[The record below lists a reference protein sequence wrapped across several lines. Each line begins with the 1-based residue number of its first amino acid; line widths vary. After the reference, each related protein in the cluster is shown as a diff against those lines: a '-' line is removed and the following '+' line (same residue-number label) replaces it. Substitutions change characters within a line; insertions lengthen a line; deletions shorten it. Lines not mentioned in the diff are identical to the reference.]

1 MRFRF
6 ILTETWTSLRR
17 NVPMLLSVML
27 VTFIS
32 FLFIGASLLTQA
44 QITKAKGDWYDKVEV
59 VVWLCPDGT
68 SQSANCATGK
78 AATTQQINDLQKVI
92 QDELGDDVSETRFL
106 SREDFYK
113 QSFTKQYPNGE
124 YQGRTLTAADM
135 QDSLWLRLKNPEK
148 YKVVSEVLSGCDGVE
163 EVVDQRQ
170 IFEPVFAV
178 LNRATAATA
187 MLAGVMVIV
196 AILLT
201 STTIRMSAAS
211 RSEETEIM
219 RLVGASNWTIRLPF
233 VLEGVVAALAG
244 SILSCVS
251 LGVLVKVFI
260 TDWLAKSVTWI
271 PYINQTTV
279 WMITPVL
286 IAGAVLLSVIASS
299 VALRRYLKA

>member
-6 ILTETWTSLRR
+6 ILSETWTSLRR

-32 FLFIGASLLTQA
+32 FLFIGTSLLTQA

-68 SQSANCATGK
+68 SQSANCSTGK
-78 AATTQQINDLQKVI
+78 AATTAQINELQKVI
-92 QDELGDDVSETRFL
+92 QQELPNDVSQVTFM
-106 SREDFYK
+106 SREQFYND
-113 QSFTKQYPNGE
+113 SFVKQYPNGE

-135 QDSLWLRLKNPEK
+135 QDSLWLKLKNPEN
-148 YKVVSEVLSGCDGVE
+148 YRVVSEVLSGREGVE

-170 IFEPVFAV
+170 IFEPVFAI
-178 LNRATAATA
+178 LNRATVATGGLAAI
-187 MLAGVMVIV
+187 MVIV
-196 AILLT
+196 AIMLT

-233 VLEGVVAALAG
+233 ILEGVVASLAG
-244 SILSCVS
+244 SLLSCGA
-251 LGVLVKVFI
+251 LALLVKVFI

-271 PYINQTTV
+271 PYVNQTTV
-279 WMITPVL
+279 WLTSPIL
-286 IAGAVLLSVIASS
+286 IVGAVLLSIIASS
-299 VALRRYLKA
+299 FSLRRYLKA

>member
-148 YKVVSEVLSGCDGVE
+148 YKVVSEVLSGRDGVE

-251 LGVLVKVFI
+251 LSVLVKVFI

-286 IAGAVLLSVIASS
+286 IVGAVLLSVIASS

>member
-6 ILTETWTSLRR
+6 ILSETWTSLRR

-68 SQSANCATGK
+68 SQSANCSTGK
-78 AATTQQINDLQKVI
+78 AATTAQINELQKVI
-92 QDELGDDVSETRFL
+92 QQELPNDVSQVTFM
-106 SREDFYK
+106 SREQFYND
-113 QSFTKQYPNGE
+113 SFVKQYPNGE

-135 QDSLWLRLKNPEK
+135 QDSLWLKLKNPEN
-148 YKVVSEVLSGCDGVE
+148 YRVVSEVLSGREGVE

-170 IFEPVFAV
+170 IFEPVFAI
-178 LNRATAATA
+178 LNRATVATGGLAAI
-187 MLAGVMVIV
+187 MVIV
-196 AILLT
+196 AIMLT

-233 VLEGVVAALAG
+233 ILEGVVASLAG
-244 SILSCVS
+244 SLLSCGA
-251 LGVLVKVFI
+251 LALLVKVFI

-271 PYINQTTV
+271 PYVNQTTV
-279 WMITPVL
+279 WLTSPIL
-286 IAGAVLLSVIASS
+286 IVGAVLLSIIASS
-299 VALRRYLKA
+299 FSLRRYLKA

>member
-6 ILTETWTSLRR
+6 ILSETWTSLRR

-68 SQSANCATGK
+68 SQSANCSTGK
-78 AATTQQINDLQKVI
+78 AATTAQINELQKVI
-92 QDELGDDVSETRFL
+92 QQELPNDVSQVTFM
-106 SREDFYK
+106 SREQFYND
-113 QSFTKQYPNGE
+113 SFVKQYPNGE

-135 QDSLWLRLKNPEK
+135 QDSLWLKLKNPEN
-148 YKVVSEVLSGCDGVE
+148 YRVVSEVLSGREGVE

-170 IFEPVFAV
+170 IFEPVFAI
-178 LNRATAATA
+178 LNRAAVATGGLAAI
-187 MLAGVMVIV
+187 MVIV
-196 AILLT
+196 AIMLT

-233 VLEGVVAALAG
+233 ILEGVVASLAG
-244 SILSCVS
+244 SLLSCGA
-251 LGVLVKVFI
+251 LALLVKVFI

-271 PYINQTTV
+271 PYVNQTTV
-279 WMITPVL
+279 WLTSPIL
-286 IAGAVLLSVIASS
+286 IVGAVLLSIIASS
-299 VALRRYLKA
+299 FSLRRYLKA

>member
-148 YKVVSEVLSGCDGVE
+148 YKVVSEVLSGRDGVE

-233 VLEGVVAALAG
+233 VLEGVVAALAC

-286 IAGAVLLSVIASS
+286 IVGAVLLSVIASS

>member
-286 IAGAVLLSVIASS
+286 IVGAVLLSVIASS

>member
-6 ILTETWTSLRR
+6 ILSETWTSLRR

-32 FLFIGASLLTQA
+32 FLFIGASFLTQA

-68 SQSANCATGK
+68 SQSPNCSTGK
-78 AATTQQINDLQKVI
+78 AATTAQINELQKVI
-92 QDELGDDVSETRFL
+92 QQELPNDVSQVTFM
-106 SREDFYK
+106 SREDFYNN
-113 QSFTKQYPNGE
+113 SFVKQYPKGE

-135 QDSLWLRLKNPEK
+135 QDSLWLKLKNPEN
-148 YKVVSEVLSGCDGVE
+148 YRVVSEVLSNRDGVE

-178 LNRATAATA
+178 LNRATVATGG
-187 MLAGVMVIV
+187 LAIIMVIV
-196 AILLT
+196 AIMLT
-201 STTIRMSAAS
+201 GTTIRMSAAS

-233 VLEGVVAALAG
+233 ILEGVIASLAG
-244 SILSCVS
+244 SLLSCGA
-251 LGVLVKVFI
+251 LVLFVKVFV

-271 PYINQTTV
+271 PYVDQTTV
-279 WMITPVL
+279 WL
-286 IAGAVLLSVIASS
+286 ISPILIVGAVVLSVLASS
-299 VALRRYLKA
+299 IALRRYLKA

>member
-6 ILTETWTSLRR
+6 ILTETWTSQRR

-124 YQGRTLTAADM
+124 YQGRTLAAADM

-148 YKVVSEVLSGCDGVE
+148 YKVVSEVLSGRDGVE

-286 IAGAVLLSVIASS
+286 IVGAVLLSVIASS

>member
-6 ILTETWTSLRR
+6 ILSETWTSLRR

-59 VVWLCPDGT
+59 VVWLCPDGN
-68 SQSANCATGK
+68 SQSANCSTGK
-78 AATTQQINDLQKVI
+78 AATTAQINELQKVI
-92 QDELGDDVSETRFL
+92 QQELPNDVSQVTFM
-106 SREDFYK
+106 SREDFYNN
-113 QSFTKQYPNGE
+113 SFVKQYPKGE

-135 QDSLWLRLKNPEK
+135 QDSLWLKLKNPEN
-148 YKVVSEVLSGCDGVE
+148 YRVVSEVLSNRDGVE

-170 IFEPVFAV
+170 IFEPVFAI
-178 LNRATAATA
+178 LNRATVATGG
-187 MLAGVMVIV
+187 LAVIMVIV
-196 AILLT
+196 AIMLT
-201 STTIRMSAAS
+201 GTTIRMSAAS

-233 VLEGVVAALAG
+233 ILEGVIASLAG
-244 SILSCVS
+244 SLLSCGA
-251 LGVLVKVFI
+251 LALFIKVFV

-271 PYINQTTV
+271 PYVDQTTV
-279 WMITPVL
+279 WLVSPVL
-286 IAGAVLLSVIASS
+286 IVGAVVLSMLASS
-299 VALRRYLKA
+299 IALRRYLKA